1 MNAPF
6 LSPRPQE
13 GAWIPVESLNPWP
26 AWRGFV
32 GQTGPWPGEDLV
44 RALLLKFCRG
54 VWLEDEAN
62 FTSLAGTPVLFLAN
76 HQVAVESILFATAL
90 SPLMGTPV
98 HAIAKQEHT
107 DTWVGQLF
115 GQLYSHPGVQP
126 LDTTFFTRLGDPTA
140 LLELI
145 ERLKTT
151 MAARRCG
158 LLVHAAASRVL
169 TSRAVVRTL
178 SSVFIDLAIGGGFP
192 IVPVKFRGGL
202 PAKPLEGFLD
212 FPVGYGGQDFCIGRA
227 ITPEDLARTPF
238 RERREL
244 VLDRINTLGGDLTN
258 ETQAPADPAFAADVA
273 SFMERFGV
281 LEPALAVLWAALKR
295 LPAPTAPVAEILAGI
310 AAGRLTTGTSVQD
323 RWTAQVARWLT
334 ENRMPVAVKGP

>member
-6 LSPRPQE
+6 SSSRPQH
-13 GAWIPVESLNPWP
+13 GAWIPVETLDPWP

-32 GQTGPWPGEDLV
+32 GQTGPWPGEDLI
-44 RALLLKFCRG
+44 RALLMKFCRG
-54 VWLEDEAN
+54 VWLEDESN
-62 FTSLAGTPVLFLAN
+62 FKSLAGTPVLFLAN

-98 HAIAKQEHT
+98 HAIAKQEHM

-145 ERLKTT
+145 EKLRTT
-151 MAARRCG
+151 MTARRCG

-169 TSRAVVRTL
+169 TCRAVVRTL
-178 SSVFIDLAIGGGFP
+178 SSVFIDLAIRGRIP

-202 PAKPLEGFLD
+202 PATPLEGFLD
-212 FPVGYGGQDFCIGRA
+212 FPVGYGGQDFCLGRA
-227 ITPEDLARTPF
+227 ITPDELARTPF

-244 VLDRINTLGGDLTN
+244 VLERINTLGGALTD
-258 ETQAPADPAFAADVA
+258 EHPAPADPAFAADVA
-273 SFMERFGV
+273 AFMERFGV
-281 LEPALAVLWAALKR
+281 LEPAFAVLWAALRR
-295 LPAPTAPVAEILAGI
+295 LPATTPPITAMLAGI
-310 AAGRLTTGTSVQD
+310 EVGRLEIGGSPQD
-323 RWTAQVARWLT
+323 RWIAHVTRWLT
-334 ENRMPVAVKGP
+334 ENKMPVAVKTA